1 MNRKKLYAILA
12 AESAFIIILCVL
24 TVQVP
29 DSFTSIWNFP
39 FEQIGAGL
47 LALHGL
53 GSVGVG
59 IACALWV
66 GLSLLP
72 VIPAVRGR
80 GKTPWE
86 RVLLVLFA
94 VCVCATLHFMTN
106 PIKLMTPYDDTGS
119 YSKLVFSI
127 TTWSILILYFV
138 VRIVRLLRE
147 GDRDKLN
154 GYFDTALYALAMLCA
169 ANIVAYGAN
178 TLAFISAAGMGGLD
192 AFFRCCFCGKQAA
205 VCIEYR
211 DNRLYRRVHGRRVER
226 RCGIPSAEGRAPCKA
241 VLLDAYRDGGADGRL
256 QCNAAYVFAIPF
268 AHHDE
273 PANTC
278 FQHRVYAVC
287 PAAYAHHR

>member
-47 LALHGL
+47 L
-53 GSVGVG
+53 
-59 IACALWV
+59 
-66 GLSLLP
+66 
-72 VIPAVRGR
+72 
-80 GKTPWE
+80 
-86 RVLLVLFA
+86 
-94 VCVCATLHFMTN
+94 
-106 PIKLMTPYDDTGS
+106 D
-119 YSKLVFSI
+119 
-127 TTWSILILYFV
+127 
-138 VRIVRLLRE
+138 
-147 GDRDKLN
+147 
-154 GYFDTALYALAMLCA
+154 
-169 ANIVAYGAN
+169 AN
-178 TLAFISAAGMGGLD
+178 
-192 AFFRCCFCGKQAA
+192 
-205 VCIEYR
+205 
-211 DNRLYRRVHGRRVER
+211 
-226 RCGIPSAEGRAPCKA
+226 
-241 VLLDAYRDGGADGRL
+241 RDGGADGRL

>member
-94 VCVCATLHFMTN
+94 VCVCVTLHFMTN

-138 VRIVRLLRE
+138 VSIVRLLRE

-154 GYFDTALYALAMLCA
+154 GYFDTALYALAAVRGKYRGIRREYTGVHL
-169 ANIVAYGAN
+169 G
-178 TLAFISAAGMGGLD
+178 
-192 AFFRCCFCGKQAA
+192 CG
-205 VCIEYR
+205 
-211 DNRLYRRVHGRRVER
+211 HGR
-226 RCGIPSAEGRAPCKA
+226 S
-241 VLLDAYRDGGADGRL
+241 
-256 QCNAAYVFAIPF
+256 
-268 AHHDE
+268 
-273 PANTC
+273 
-278 FQHRVYAVC
+278 
-287 PAAYAHHR
+287 